1 MAALPSIVVLLFV
14 AAGGAF
20 ASESDTL
27 LTELRSTGSFQHAFR
42 LAISPQGAIYVSD
55 VDRNQILLV
64 GDDRTPAMSI
74 GGYGWEAS
82 TFDRPTGLTT
92 DGLNLFVADHGNHRI
107 QRFDRSLNFVSSFS
121 TRDTSVSELRI
132 GYPLGI
138 ALSRSGELFVLDGE
152 NLRIVK
158 FGPTLRFERSF
169 GDIDDQRARLRR
181 PLKILV
187 GSSDHIF
194 VLEPDRL
201 LEFDMFGQYL
211 RTVGEG
217 VLAEAKSFA
226 LTQGGF
232 IILSADVVRW
242 FSERGEQTGLVR
254 SQHLITEVPM
264 GPIEDAFVVGDHLY
278 LLTTTRLHVFRVS
291 VTGL

>member
-1 MAALPSIVVLLFV
+1 
-14 AAGGAF
+14 
-20 ASESDTL
+20 
-27 LTELRSTGSFQHAFR
+27 
-42 LAISPQGAIYVSD
+42 
-55 VDRNQILLV
+55 
-64 GDDRTPAMSI
+64 
-74 GGYGWEAS
+74 
-82 TFDRPTGLTT
+82 
-92 DGLNLFVADHGNHRI
+92 
-107 QRFDRSLNFVSSFS
+107 
-121 TRDTSVSELRI
+121 
-132 GYPLGI
+132 
-138 ALSRSGELFVLDGE
+138 
-152 NLRIVK
+152 VK

-187 GSSDHIF
+187 GSNDHVY

-242 FSERGEQTGLVR
+242 FSERGEQTDSMQ
-254 SQHLITEVPM
+254 SQHLITEVRL
-264 GPIEDAFVVGDHLY
+264 GPLEDAAVVGDQLY

>member
-1 MAALPSIVVLLFV
+1 MAALPSIAALLFAV
-14 AAGGAF
+14 ARVLPSAP
-20 ASESDTL
+20 DTL
-27 LTELRSTGSFQHAFR
+27 LTELRSTGEFQRAFR
-42 LAISPQGAIYVSD
+42 VAISPQGGIYVAD
-55 VDRNQILLV
+55 ADRNQILLV
-64 GDDRTPAMSI
+64 ADERTPAVSI
-74 GGYGWEAS
+74 GGYGWESS
-82 TFDRPTGLTT
+82 TFDRPTGLAT

-121 TRDTSVSELRI
+121 TRDTSVSALRI

-152 NLRIVK
+152 NLRVVK

-169 GDIDDQRARLRR
+169 GDIDDQRARLRN

-187 GSSDHIF
+187 GSNDHVY

-211 RTVGEG
+211 RTVGHG
-217 VLAEAKSFA
+217 VIAGAKSFA
-226 LTQGGF
+226 LTKSGF
-232 IILSADVVRW
+232 IILSANVVRW
-242 FSERGEQTGLVR
+242 FSERGEQVGLVQ
-254 SQHLITEVPM
+254 SQHLITEVPL
-264 GPIEDAFVVGDHLY
+264 GPLEDAVLLGDQLY